1 MYENHPLRFYPD
13 PVLRRACEPVRA
25 VDDSIRD
32 LVRRMFAVMY
42 QRRGVGLAAPQVGV
56 GLRVYIV
63 NTTGK
68 PEDEQVLINPE
79 VLEAAGSQTGSEG
92 CLSFPGVNIQVTRP
106 NLVRMRALD
115 LDGALRE
122 REGAALTARAYL
134 HELDHLNGVLIVDKM
149 TALQKMTWRKRLKQL
164 EDDFRDGREPDNE

>member
-63 NTTGK
+63 NTTGR
-68 PEDEQVLINPE
+68 PEDEQVLINPQ

-115 LDGALRE
+115 LDGVLRE